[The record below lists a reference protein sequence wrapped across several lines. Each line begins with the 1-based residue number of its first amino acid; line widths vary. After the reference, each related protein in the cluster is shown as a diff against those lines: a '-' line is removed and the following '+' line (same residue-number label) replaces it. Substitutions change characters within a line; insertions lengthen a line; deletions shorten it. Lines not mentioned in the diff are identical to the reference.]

1 MHKLKVVLLFLLI
14 FSFGSLSFANS
25 ASLPGNDER
34 AVVKANNQFAFDLY
48 GKLDSKSGNVF
59 FSPFSIFDALSMT
72 YVGAKGETR
81 TQMEKALHITLSNEN
96 FNSAFSKIIKKTSS
110 NVNSGEYTL
119 NMANA
124 LWAQEDFHFLKSF
137 LLIIKK
143 YYNGDAFR
151 VNFSNSNVANEINNW
166 ADKQTNGKIKEIVG
180 QIDPLTRLILTNAI
194 YFKGKWTSG
203 FGTSTTKSSTFY
215 VNPKQE
221 IKAHMMYQEA
231 KFNYMENKSLQAI
244 EMSYEGGNLSMIV
257 LLPKDR
263 YGMGELE
270 KSLNAS
276 NFRKWISE
284 MDEQKV
290 KVYFPKFKI
299 ETDYELK
306 QPLESLGM
314 TDAFNDADF
323 SGMDGA
329 KDLHI
334 SQVIHKAYIDVN
346 EKGTEAAAVTAVVM
360 TFTCS
365 PNSRPP
371 EIPIF
376 RADHPFIF
384 FIIDRTATSSNGVIM
399 FMGKITNP
407 SS

>member
-1 MHKLKVVLLFLLI
+1 MHKLKVMLLFLLV

-25 ASLPGNDER
+25 APLPGNGER
-34 AVVKANNQFAFDLY
+34 AVAKANDQFTFDLY
-48 GKLDSKSGNVF
+48 GKLDSESGNVF

-81 TQMEKALHITLSNEN
+81 TQMEKVLHITLSNEN

-110 NVNSGEYTL
+110 NANSGKYTL
-119 NMANA
+119 NIANA
-124 LWAQEDFHFLKSF
+124 LWAQEDFHFLKGF
-137 LLIIKK
+137 LSIVKK
-143 YYNGDAFR
+143 YYNGDAFS
-151 VNFSNSNVANEINNW
+151 VNFSNPNVANEINDW

-180 QIDPLTRLILTNAI
+180 RIDPLTRLILTNAI
-194 YFKGKWTSG
+194 YFKAKWASG
-203 FGTSTTKSSTFY
+203 FSTSTTKSSTFY

-221 IKAHMMYQEA
+221 IKVHMMYQEA

-244 EMSYEGGNLSMIV
+244 EMPYEGGNLSMIV

-263 YGMGELE
+263 YGMDELE

-284 MDEQKV
+284 MGEQKV

-299 ETDYELK
+299 KTDYELK

-329 KDLHI
+329 KDLQI
-334 SQVIHKAYIDVN
+334 SQVIHKAYIEVN

-360 TFTCS
+360 MLTCS
-365 PNSRPP
+365 PNSKPP

-384 FIIDRTATSSNGVIM
+384 FIIDRTATKSNGIIM

-407 SS
+407 PS